1 MAKPKMVP
9 VSVNLVH
16 AVRDLQRSAQWTQ
29 LPLSLRERIEEG
41 LKGNGGE
48 TKKARS

>member
-9 VSVNLVH
+9 VSVNLIN
-16 AVRDLQRSAQWTQ
+16 AIRDLQADRRYSL

-41 LKGNGGE
+41 MRGNGH
-48 TKKARS
+48 KVRK

>member
-16 AVRDLQRSAQWTQ
+16 AVRDLQASRHWTL
-29 LPLSLRERIEEG
+29 LPLGLQQRIEEG
-41 LKGNGGE
+41 MKGNGG
-48 TKKARS
+48 KKARS